1 MRLHYLLRCH
11 IIHAVNVS
19 GVDLN
24 LLPVLD
30 AVLEVGGV
38 GGAAARLGL
47 SQPAVSNALRRL
59 QESLDVK
66 LFTRHGRRLVPTPAA
81 LALAPVVRSALASL
95 DHGLFRAPRFE
106 PRAATGTF
114 TLAISDYWHAVL
126 LPVLIAYLDAHA
138 PGVRL
143 DATPTGEDVLAG
155 ALPRGDAHAAIFLH
169 PRTHAGVQSEILIS
183 DDYLLVVGRRH
194 PFVGRKLD
202 MRDLAEHRHVVV
214 APPGPWAEELGQALR
229 RERLVPRIVL
239 VTPQVRVAMDIVSR
253 TDCIAVLPRGVASRL
268 RSEFAV
274 RLLPLPIRTEGF
286 KLALYWHD
294 RCESDPLQQ
303 WLRSVVVK
311 LARQVYG
318 PSTPPRAHRPS
329 P

>member
-1 MRLHYLLRCH
+1 MRLHQLSSCH

-19 GVDLN
+19 GIDLN

-59 QESLDVK
+59 QETLDLR
-66 LFTRHGRRLVPTPAA
+66 LFTRHGRRLVATPAA
-81 LALAPVVRSALASL
+81 LALAPTLRAALASL

-106 PRAATGTF
+106 PRAAAGTF
-114 TLAISDYWHAVL
+114 TLAISDYWHAAL
-126 LPVLIAYLDAHA
+126 LPTLVAYLEAHA
-138 PGVRL
+138 PAVRL
-143 DATPTGEDVLAG
+143 DATPTGEEVLAT

-169 PRTHAGVQSEILIS
+169 PRVHAGVQSEILIS
-183 DDYLLVVGRRH
+183 DDYLLVIRRRH
-194 PFVGRKLD
+194 PFVGRRFD
-202 MRDLAEHRHVVV
+202 VRELAEQRHVVV
-214 APPGPWAEELGQALR
+214 APQGPWAEELGQALHQG
-229 RERLVPRIVL
+229 RLAPRVVL

-253 TDCIAVLPRGVASRL
+253 TDCVAIMPRAVASRL

-274 RLLPLPIRTEGF
+274 RLLPLPMRTEGF

-294 RCESDPLQQ
+294 RCASDPLQQ
-303 WLRSVVVK
+303 WLRAVVIK

-318 PSTPPRAHRPS
+318 PITPPRAHRP
-329 P
+329 PT